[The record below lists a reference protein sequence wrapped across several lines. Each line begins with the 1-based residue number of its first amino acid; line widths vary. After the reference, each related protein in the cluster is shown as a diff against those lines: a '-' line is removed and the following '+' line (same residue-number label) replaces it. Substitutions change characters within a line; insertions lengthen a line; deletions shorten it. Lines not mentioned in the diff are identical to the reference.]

1 MLIMYIGNTILDCHA
16 FTYPYIPLWFK
27 RFCQRIEAHCSSHRR
42 HYNHMYPHPIWIPQ
56 PPAPTN
62 RYSSLSLSIYL
73 SLSLFQ
79 STYLYKIHI

>member
-42 HYNHMYPHPIWIPQ
+42 HLDPEQRWITQ
-56 PPAPTN
+56 HAGLQ
-62 RYSSLSLSIYL
+62 LSV
-73 SLSLFQ
+73 
-79 STYLYKIHI
+79 